1 MKVEREVGRPGY
13 FQGFFCLKM
22 SDARILKR
30 VPFTQIPNQ
39 LIEDSELKP
48 AVRFAFV
55 FLHSKPDNWV
65 FYRSNV
71 AKDLGINVETLDKYL
86 STLEARGWLIKRQ
99 NKKPDGTFGGMIIEL
114 FFERTDGE
122 KTPNGTDGEKNRFGK
137 NRDRKNPDHNNT
149 DLNNTHL
156 KSNNEGQPQKSG
168 SLFPESDP
176 DKLTLFR
183 NSLVGKFE
191 IFEKNFKEPEFQEID
206 LFYYFNTVSDWSDKA
221 NKKRT
226 TRGWLATARYFMRRD
241 MEFGKLKRVGFQQS
255 KTEIDSDLMDYLK
268 M

>member
-1 MKVEREVGRPGY
+1 MKVEREVGRPGC
-13 FQGFFCLKM
+13 FQGFFIYKM

-30 VPFTQIPNQ
+30 VPFTQIPNG

-55 FLHSKPDNWV
+55 FLHSKPDNWI

-86 STLEARGWLIKRQ
+86 ATLEARGWLKKRQ

-114 FFERTDGE
+114 FFERTDQE
-122 KTPNGTDGEKNRFGK
+122 KTLNGTDQEKNRTGE
-137 NRDRKNPDHNNT
+137 NRERKNHEHNNT
-149 DLNNTHL
+149 DLNNTDL
-156 KSNNEGQPQKSG
+156 KSNKEGQPQKSG

-191 IFEKNFKEPEFQEID
+191 VFEKKFKEPEFQEID
-206 LFYYFNTVSDWSDKA
+206 LFYYFNAVSDWSDKA

-226 TRGWLATARYFMRRD
+226 ARGWLATARDFMRGD
-241 MEFGKLKRVGFQQS
+241 LEKGKLKKLNLQQETS
-255 KTEIDSDLMDYLK
+255 GIDSDLMDYLK